1 MIPLLTGAT
10 VIRSRRVLRLPWS
23 IESRKITGP
32 IPKSRNE
39 NAILW
44 NLMRMAGCPKALQ
57 EAEICTHKTY
67 DLRGRNGHQFF
78 PEKFITYV
86 LGRSLSDVAPLQAY
100 PQ

>member
-1 MIPLLTGAT
+1 MIPLLIGVT
-10 VIRSRRVLRLPWS
+10 VIHSRTVLRLPWS
-23 IESRKITGP
+23 IDSRKITGP

-44 NLMRMAGCPKALQ
+44 NLMRMAGCPNALQ
-57 EAEICTHKTY
+57 EAEIRTHKTY

-78 PEKFITYV
+78 PERFITYV